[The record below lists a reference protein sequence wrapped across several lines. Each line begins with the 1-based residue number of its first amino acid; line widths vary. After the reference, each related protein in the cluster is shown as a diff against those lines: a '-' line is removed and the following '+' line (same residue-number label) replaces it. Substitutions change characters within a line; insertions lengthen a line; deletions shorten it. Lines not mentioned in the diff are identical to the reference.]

1 MPGSNTKKLA
11 ACAAAVAAIALLITP
26 ASAQARPKNECYD
39 QAGYQFPGGPMVIVY
54 PETDAETRF
63 DAPLGTTIDVPAET
77 FYQNGTSLTGRV
89 TGDMAAGGNVI
100 NLTVTRERR
109 DPLPPLLLSGAVQP
123 NNTAAGAFSADTL
136 DGQLWESPTQLPCIP
151 GAPPAPASL
160 PITRVT
166 VNSDCDV
173 FADNA
178 VTGTIVGKLN
188 GYSSPDGVTDVPKFF
203 GCQGKYCEIEFA
215 AGPNGRAWVYDGFI
229 DEPYESVG

>member
-1 MPGSNTKKLA
+1 MSASNSKKLA
-11 ACAAAVAAIALLITP
+11 AGAAAVAAIALLITP
-26 ASAQARPKNECYD
+26 ASAEARPKNECYD

-89 TGDMAAGGNVI
+89 TGDIAAGGNVI

-123 NNTAAGAFSADTL
+123 NNTAAGAFSADSL

-151 GAPPAPASL
+151 GAPPSPPALTERATVKYDASIYDAPRGNIIGS
-160 PITRVT
+160 V
-166 VNSDCDV
+166 
-173 FADNA
+173 
-178 VTGTIVGKLN
+178 N
-188 GYSSPDGVTDVPKFF
+188 GYESPDGTAEFVELRN
-203 GCQGKYCEIEFA
+203 CQADNWCQIGYGANFANEGWLRREIL
-215 AGPNGRAWVYDGFI
+215 D
-229 DEPYESVG
+229 